1 VCSAALTCG
10 KASPFRTTGGGA
22 AGRGRLDRGQ
32 FGQARAA
39 PAPGRIRQLTD
50 SALHDAEKPQTLG
63 SRSAL
68 PFGRSRPLEDFGN
81 LGDKARSLLD
91 LWVTFCFHFL
101 TGGKA
106 GNQIEQFDLD
116 S

>member
-1 VCSAALTCG
+1 VDEFVQDGRPSERRSLSARQA
-10 KASPFRTTGGGA
+10 AEPQVVAGGN
-22 AGRGRLDRGQ
+22 DRNWDKREQ
-32 FGQARAA
+32 RW
-39 PAPGRIRQLTD
+39 RQD
-50 SALHDAEKPQTLG
+50 G

-68 PFGRSRPLEDFGN
+68 HDVAKPQTLKGRSALPFCSRPLEDFRN
-81 LGDKARSLLD
+81 LWEKARGLLD

-101 TGGKA
+101 AAGKA